1 MREGWLIPLDYSV
14 ESFGGAKK
22 VVLAQTNFLGGRN
35 MFLAYCY
42 IVVGA
47 LCLVFAIVFLVT
59 YKYTKK

>member
-1 MREGWLIPLDYSV
+1 
-14 ESFGGAKK
+14 
-22 VVLAQTNFLGGRN
+22 